1 MIDASGLVAFL
12 EGRIAQHKQV
22 SGRPRE
28 LSVRTL
34 LVALLLLSQTGS
46 MHLVRVPGMLNNLDA
61 PTRKRLGVV
70 RTCGITRRQVERL
83 YNLIAAALEGSAHA
97 HFDGFCDLLL
107 QATLDPACANTNSIA
122 VDGTSIDSW
131 GRRRRRVDAAGQVSW
146 VSSDTDAQWRRKSK
160 DNPWKRPVFGYDL
173 TVAVTVPEV
182 DGPDAPLAARSMRFR
197 GANRQNVAMGRAVVK
212 EVARQQGVLG
222 DVIADREYTST
233 IDGRDFVLPVRAL
246 GGESVFELT
255 QAQLGARGTTHGA
268 VMIDGH
274 PFSPSVPP
282 ALQLLTPPPPGAPW
296 ADVAAYQQKVAMR
309 EKYALAPHGG
319 RKANGSQ
326 VYQCPASAGKL
337 SCPLVPSS
345 KAGAFPALLAP
356 ASAAPGSVCAKK
368 FTTFQAT
375 DVPLSQ
381 RDLFGSAKW
390 YSSMSRRSRVEGFF
404 GNVKN
409 EACENLRRGTIRVRG
424 LVKTGM
430 LVAFAVASTNL
441 RLADSFA
448 KRTPN
453 APAKRRGRPKKTGVV
468 KYADV
473 FAADAAANAPPSA
486 A

>member
-1 MIDASGLVAFL
+1 VIDASGLVAFL

-46 MHLVRVPGMLNNLDA
+46 MHLVRVPEMLNNLDA

-70 RTCGITRRQVERL
+70 RAGGITRRQVERL
-83 YNLIAAALEGSAHA
+83 FNLIAAALEGSAHA

-107 QATLDPACANTNSIA
+107 QATVDQACANTSSIA
-122 VDGTSIDSW
+122 VDGTSVDSW
-131 GRRRRRVDAAGQVSW
+131 GRRRRRVDASGQVSC
-146 VSSDTDAQWRRKSK
+146 VSSDTDAEWRRKSK

-182 DGPDAPLAARSMRFR
+182 DGHDVPLAARSMRFR
-197 GANRQNVAMGRAVVK
+197 PANRQNVAMGRAVVK
-212 EVARQQGVLG
+212 EVARQLGVLG

-246 GGESVFELT
+246 GGEPVFELT
-255 QAQLGARGTTHGA
+255 QVQLGARGTTHGA

-282 ALQLLTPPPPGAPW
+282 ALHVLVPPPPGAPW

-309 EKYALAPHGG
+309 EKYALVPHGG

-326 VYQCPASAGKL
+326 VFQCPAAAGKL
-337 SCPLVPSS
+337 FCALMPASTP
-345 KAGAFPALLAP
+345 GAFPAALAP
-356 ASAAPGSVCAKK
+356 KTVLAGSVCSKK

-375 DVPLSQ
+375 DAPLSQ

-448 KRTPN
+448 KRTPS
-453 APAKRRGRPKKTGVV
+453 APAKKRGRPKKTGVV
-468 KYADV
+468 KYAEV
-473 FAADAAANAPPSA
+473 FTADAAANAPPSA